1 MDTNSIMQIFK
12 ILGEPNRLKIVELL
26 SKGEKCACELLED
39 IKIPQP
45 TLSHNMKLLCDSG
58 LIRLRREG
66 KWANYSIN
74 TDVLEEIKGF
84 LGDI

>member
-1 MDTNSIMQIFK
+1 MDTNGIMQIFK